1 MGVQEG
7 RGGCARRVQG
17 ECAMGVG
24 GGGDECARGRAVCWG
39 YERGVPW
46 VCKGLCTV
54 CVQGGGGCT
63 AGVRS
68 GVQGVQDECAK
79 VSVMGVQ
86 GVQDACAEVCAM
98 GVQRV
103 LHKSAKGRAMA
114 MQGVQDECAKGRA
127 RSAG

>member
-54 CVQGGGGCT
+54 CVQGGGVAQQVCG
-63 AGVRS
+63 
-68 GVQGVQDECAK
+68 AK

-86 GVQDACAEVCAM
+86 GVQDACAEVRAM

>member
-1 MGVQEG
+1 MCK
-7 RGGCARRVQG
+7 GGCNG
-17 ECAMGVG
+17 CAMGVQ
-24 GGGDECARGRAVCWG
+24 RVLHR
-39 YERGVPW
+39 
-46 VCKGLCTV
+46 
-54 CVQGGGGCT
+54 
-63 AGVRS
+63 
-68 GVQGVQDECAK
+68 
-79 VSVMGVQ
+79 GVQ

>member
-1 MGVQEG
+1 MGVQG
-7 RGGCARRVQG
+7 SVHGVCAR
-17 ECAMGVG
+17 
-24 GGGDECARGRAVCWG
+24 
-39 YERGVPW
+39 
-46 VCKGLCTV
+46 
-54 CVQGGGGCT
+54 GGGCT

-86 GVQDACAEVCAM
+86 GVQDACAEVRAM

-114 MQGVQDECAKGRA
+114 MQGVQDECAKGACKECRVSVQ
-127 RSAG
+127 RGVQ

>member
-1 MGVQEG
+1 MSVQGGVLCVG
-7 RGGCARRVQG
+7 GMRGVCHGCARV
-17 ECAMGVG
+17 
-24 GGGDECARGRAVCWG
+24 CARC
-39 YERGVPW
+39 
-46 VCKGLCTV
+46 VCK
-54 CVQGGGGCT
+54 GGGCT